1 MLFQTSMIM
10 FHVNLLRCELL
21 VSGRV
26 FVFQNHFPSISPHC
40 AVKPFE
46 GQLFRSYGD
55 CEASRAERRLVG
67 CLLAHTVVDPQKKL
81 GKCHDFGHQTLSLH
95 ISRWWFQIFLLF
107 FIPICG
113 RLPFW
118 LIFFDWVVQQ
128 PPIYDI
134 LLIIDYIVWLWV
146 GLFSNKPKFR
156 VRAAMFVCCFVEVM
170 FQDQLFH
177 GEMMWKQKDKIW
189 SRDADGSSFYC

>member
-1 MLFQTSMIM
+1 M

-40 AVKPFE
+40 AVKPLKANSSDPME
-46 GQLFRSYGD
+46 I
-55 CEASRAERRLVG
+55 ARLLELSVG
-67 CLLAHTVVDPQKKL
+67 WWVACWPIRLLTPKKL

-107 FIPICG
+107 FIPISG

-134 LLIIDYIVWLWV
+134 LLIDYIVWLWV
-146 GLFSNKPKFR
+146 GFVFQQTKNLEFVRRCLFVVLLRWCSKINS
-156 VRAAMFVCCFVEVM
+156 VM
-170 FQDQLFH
+170 
-177 GEMMWKQKDKIW
+177 GKWC
-189 SRDADGSSFYC
+189 GSKKTRYDR

>member
-1 MLFQTSMIM
+1 MRTVSFREGICVSKSFPFHITS
-10 FHVNLLRCELL
+10 LRREAVWRPTLQILWRLRGFSSWASVGGLL
-21 VSGRV
+21 VG
-26 FVFQNHFPSISPHC
+26 P
-40 AVKPFE
+40 
-46 GQLFRSYGD
+46 YG
-55 CEASRAERRLVG
+55 CW
-67 CLLAHTVVDPQKKL
+67 PQKKL